1 MCLRHRYLFGTRWRC
16 NTSRCSIPT
25 EVAAHKGKS
34 SAPEA
39 QYGLKRAYSAHVMS
53 ATNMLVQECSR
64 VCLNGFLEK
73 KILYLRDQCPS
84 NFNTLGYRHSLFPLT
99 GSRGKRTRKPASAKL
114 PLALNSFP
122 ELFPLFSIWLRTGKS
137 PGNEVDVTRVWSTC
151 ENRRPPQAIF
161 TCTRV
166 LF

>member
-16 NTSRCSIPT
+16 NNSRCSIPT

-53 ATNMLVQECSR
+53 ATNMFVQE
-64 VCLNGFLEK
+64 N
-73 KILYLRDQCPS
+73 ILYLRDQCPS
-84 NFNTLGYRHSLFPLT
+84 NFNTLGCGHSLFPLT
-99 GSRGKRTRKPASAKL
+99 GSRGKRTREPASAKL

-122 ELFPLFSIWLRTGKS
+122 GLFPPCFIWLEKGKS
-137 PGNEVDVTRVWSTC
+137 PGNEADVTRVWCPC

-161 TCTRV
+161 TCTR
-166 LF
+166 LSFWLD